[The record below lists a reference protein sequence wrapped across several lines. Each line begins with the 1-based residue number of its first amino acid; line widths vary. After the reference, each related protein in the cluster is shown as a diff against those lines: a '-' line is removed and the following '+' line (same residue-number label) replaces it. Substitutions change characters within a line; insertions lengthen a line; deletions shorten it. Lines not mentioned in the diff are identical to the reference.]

1 MDNPE
6 SRSDDLTVPV
16 RYSFESRQSA
26 SFLGLGEKRSKQYNL
41 PLQCAY
47 VGRVELITDTVAVS
61 LESHSRMTPLTP
73 RRGFAV

>member
-1 MDNPE
+1 M
-6 SRSDDLTVPV
+6 R
-16 RYSFESRQSA
+16 R
-26 SFLGLGEKRSKQYNL
+26 FLGLGEKRSKQYNY